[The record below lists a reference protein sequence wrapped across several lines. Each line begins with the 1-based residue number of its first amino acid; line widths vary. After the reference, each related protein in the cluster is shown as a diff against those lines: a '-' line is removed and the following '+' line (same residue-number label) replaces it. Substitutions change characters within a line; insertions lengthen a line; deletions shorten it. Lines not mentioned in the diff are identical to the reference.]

1 MALKLGK
8 SAGELLALGWDD
20 LLLTARCL
28 TECDEALARVVAEL
42 NDGDGPGFFPVLSVS
57 HLTGGM
63 LGALAAAASDTQT
76 PKTAP
81 RPRVMNGPQ
90 GRTDTKGAGHG

>member
-1 MALKLGK
+1 MAQKLGK

-42 NDGDGPGFFPVLSVS
+42 SEGDGPSFFPVLALD
-57 HLTGGM
+57 HLAGGM
-63 LGALAAAASDTQT
+63 LGAMAAAASDTQD
-76 PKTAP
+76 PGTAP
-81 RPRVMNGPQ
+81 RPRVMNGAQ
-90 GRTDTKGAGHG
+90 GRKDKGAGHG